1 MKKFVLGSCL
11 GLALASA
18 LSAQNSVEGYVYE
31 DTNQNGKKERNEKGI
46 AQVAVTNGEEVVLTD
61 QKGKYTLPIGDDQI
75 ISVIKPRDYQV
86 AVNANNLPQFFY
98 IHKPKGSPQT
108 EFKGVPATGKLPRSV
123 DFGLTRMKEKEEFTA
138 LIFGDP
144 QPYTIE
150 EVNHYAKGVVSEL
163 KNSKNI
169 SFGLSLGDLVGNDL
183 SLFNPYIKATQAIG
197 VPWYNVLG
205 NHDLNF
211 DVNEDVFSD
220 ETYEAHFGPAN
231 YAFNVGKVHF
241 IVLDDVLYPDPRD
254 QKGYWGG
261 LRKDQLTFIENDL
274 KHVPKD
280 HLIVLAFHIP
290 LSEPDGDAYR
300 DEDRIALFE
309 LLKDY
314 PNTLSLSAHTHI
326 QKQDFFGRAEG
337 WLQDEPH
344 HHYNVGTTSGDWY
357 SGKLNKQG
365 VPISTMR
372 DGTPKGYA
380 FIHFRGNEYQIKYQ
394 VAGRPAD
401 YQMEVFHPKVV
412 EKDRRNKS
420 GIYVNFFIGSE
431 KDSVMYRVD
440 QGDWKPMK
448 NIKAQDPAY
457 EVSLYE
463 WDLSD
468 ELLAGRRGSNAIEST
483 HLWYARIPTK
493 LDVGNHT
500 IEIQATDMF
509 GNSYTQKSS
518 YRVALPKQ

>member
-1 MKKFVLGSCL
+1 MKKIVLGSCL
-11 GLALASA
+11 WLALVPTFT
-18 LSAQNSVEGYVYE
+18 AQNSVEGYVYE
-31 DTNQNGKKERNEKGI
+31 DTNQNGIKDRKETGI
-46 AQVAVTNGEEVVLTD
+46 AQVAVTNGQEVVFTD
-61 QKGKYTLPIGDDQI
+61 SKGKYTLPISDDQI
-75 ISVIKPRDYQV
+75 ISVIKPSHYQI
-86 AVNANNLPQFFY
+86 ATDENNLPQFFY
-98 IHKPKGSPQT
+98 IHKPKGSPSG
-108 EFKGVPATGKLPRSV
+108 EFKGVAPTGKLPKSV
-123 DFGLTRMKEKEEFTA
+123 DFGLRSKKEEDEFTA
-138 LIFGDP
+138 LVFGDP
-144 QPYTIE
+144 QPYTLE

-163 KNSKNI
+163 KDSQNI

-183 SLFNPYIKATQAIG
+183 SLFNPYIQATKAVG

-211 DVNEDVFSD
+211 DVEEDVLSD

-231 YAFNVGKVHF
+231 YAFNVGRVHF

-274 KHVPKD
+274 KYVPKD
-280 HLIVLAFHIP
+280 RLIVLAFHIP
-290 LSEPDGDAYR
+290 LSEPEGDAYR
-300 DEDRIALFE
+300 DEDRLALFQ

-314 PNTLSLSAHTHI
+314 PHTLSLSAHTHI
-326 QKQDFFGRAEG
+326 QKQDFFGREEG
-337 WLQDEPH
+337 WLQEEPH

-357 SGKLNKQG
+357 SGKLNDQG

-380 FIHFRGNEYQIKYQ
+380 FIHFSGNKYQ
-394 VAGRPAD
+394 VNYKVAGQPAD

-412 EKDRRNKS
+412 EKDKRNKS
-420 GIYVNFFIGSE
+420 GIYVNFFMGSE
-431 KDSVMYRVD
+431 KDSLRYRVD

-457 EVSLYE
+457 EASLYE
-463 WDLSD
+463 WDLTN
-468 ELLAGRRGSNAIEST
+468 ELFAGRRGSNAIEST
-483 HLWYARIPTK
+483 HLWYAKIPTK
-493 LDVGNHT
+493 LELGNHT

-509 GNSYTQKSS
+509 GNSYTQKSN
-518 YRVALPKQ
+518 YRVALPQ